1 MAGPARTF
9 GKPLPYLK
17 LGRPKGKLIAIEGT
31 DGVGRSTQVALL
43 QQWLEVRGFPVM
55 VTGWTRSN
63 LMSRAIDAAKSGH
76 ALNRLTLSLLYATD
90 FADRLENNIVPA
102 LRAGFVVLADRY
114 IYTAMAR
121 DAVRGADPD
130 WIRNVLGFAL
140 VPDLVCYLDI
150 DLAHLSPRV
159 LASGGMNYWESGMD
173 LRLGEDLFDSFSR
186 YQTAMIQE
194 FERMS
199 KEFGFTV
206 IDARRDIDS
215 VQTDLREAIGSVV
228 TTKKGAARAGQG

>member
-1 MAGPARTF
+1 MAGSARTL
-9 GKPLPYLK
+9 GRPLPYLK
-17 LGRPKGKLIAIEGT
+17 LGRLKGKLIAIEGT
-31 DGVGRSTQVALL
+31 DGVGRSTHIALL
-43 QQWLEVRGFPVM
+43 QQWLEVQGFPVM

-63 LMSRAIDAAKSGH
+63 LMSRSIDAAKSGH
-76 ALNRLTLSLLYATD
+76 ALNRLTFSLLYATD

-114 IYTAMAR
+114 VYTAMAR
-121 DAVRGADPD
+121 DAVRGADPT

-150 DLAHLSPRV
+150 DLEHLNPRV

-186 YQTAMIQE
+186 YQTAMLHE
-194 FERMS
+194 FDRMS

-215 VQTDLREAIGSVV
+215 VQADLREAIGPVV
-228 TTKKGAARAGQG
+228 VKRKAARAAQG

>member
-121 DAVRGADPD
+121 DAVRGADPA

-173 LRLGEDLFDSFSR
+173 LRLGEDLFDSFGR

-228 TTKKGAARAGQG
+228 TRKASRAAQG